1 MAASPTPLT
10 IMFWPE
16 SAHGPT
22 NQCIGLAA
30 ILRDRGHTIVFAAES
45 SWAGKLSPYGFIE
58 ELVDLAEPAEGAD
71 EQDAGA
77 FWTDFITETAPE
89 FRKPTIEQLE
99 SFIQP
104 TYQALIDGARYCE
117 PRLREIVGSHRPDV
131 IVEDNV
137 VIFPALTTSG
147 APFVRIVSCSPLEV
161 GGPEVPPPFSG
172 LPSADRSQWDS
183 YRAEFD
189 RSHRAMWADFD
200 AWVQAQGGAALPDLE
215 FMPRGGASNPAANL
229 YVYPAEADYLDA
241 RPLDDSWVRMDSS
254 VRETDEDYVVPPAL
268 ADRPDGSA
276 LIYLSLGSLGS
287 ADVEL
292 MQRLVDVLG
301 TTRHRFIVS
310 KGPQA
315 DRIMLTDNMVGAQM
329 VPQTKII
336 PQVDLVISHG
346 GNNTVTETLHFGK
359 PLIVLPLFWDQYENA
374 QRIDELGFGVRL
386 NTYGFADAELT
397 DAVERLLGDTP
408 LRSGLAQQGEAIRAR
423 DGLRVGA
430 DVIEQVGAKYRAS
443 LD

>member
-1 MAASPTPLT
+1 MEEHPPMPLT

-16 SAHGPT
+16 SAYGPT
-22 NQCIGLAA
+22 NQCVGLAA

-45 SWAGKLSPYGFIE
+45 SWAGKLEPFGFVE
-58 ELVDLAEPAEGAD
+58 ELVDLAEPASGDGDVGVE
-71 EQDAGA
+71 DAGK
-77 FWTDFITETAPE
+77 FWTDFIAETAPE
-89 FRKPTIEQLE
+89 FRKPTTEQLA

-104 TYQALIDGARYCE
+104 TYQALIDGAKYCE
-117 PRLREIVGSHRPDV
+117 PRLREIIAKHRPDV

-137 VIFPALTTSG
+137 VLFPALVTSG

-161 GGPEVPPPFSG
+161 PGPGVPPPFSG
-172 LPSADRSQWDS
+172 LPSADPSQWDA

-189 RSHRAMWADFD
+189 RTHRAMWADFD
-200 AWVQAQGGAALPDLE
+200 SWVQAQGADALPDLE
-215 FMPRGGASNPAANL
+215 FMPRANAANL
-229 YVYPAEADYLDA
+229 YVYPAEADYVDA
-241 RPLDDSWVRMDSS
+241 RPLDDSWTRMDSS
-254 VRETDEDYVVPPAL
+254 VRRTDEEYALPAEV
-268 ADRPDGSA
+268 ADRPDGA
-276 LIYLSLGSLGS
+276 GLVYLSLGSLGG

-301 TTRHRFIVS
+301 TTRNRFIVS

-315 DRIMLTDNMVGAQM
+315 DRINLADNMVGAQM
-329 VPQTKII
+329 LPQTKVI

-346 GNNTVTETLHFGK
+346 GNNTVTESLHFGK

-386 NTYGFADAELT
+386 DTYAFADADLT
-397 DAVERLLGDTP
+397 DAVDRLLADTE
-408 LRSGLAQQGEAIRAR
+408 LRTRLAGIGSAIRAR

-430 DVIEQVGAKYRAS
+430 DVIERVGTRHRAS
-443 LD
+443 VD

>member
-1 MAASPTPLT
+1 MSAPISKPLT

-16 SAHGPT
+16 SAYGPT

-45 SWAGKLSPYGFIE
+45 SWAGKLTPFGFIE
-58 ELVDLAEPAEGAD
+58 ELVDLAEAAEGASD
-71 EQDAGA
+71 EDAGA
-77 FWTDFITETAPE
+77 FWTDFIAETAPE
-89 FRKPTIEQLE
+89 FRKPTVEQLG

-104 TYQALIDGARYCE
+104 TYQALIDGAKYCE
-117 PRLREIVGSHRPDV
+117 PRLREIVAKHQPDV

-137 VIFPALTTSG
+137 VLFPALVSGG

-161 GGPEVPPPFSG
+161 TGPDVPPPFSG
-172 LPSADRSQWDS
+172 LPSVDRSEWDA
-183 YRAEFD
+183 YREEFD
-189 RSHRAMWADFD
+189 RTHRAMWSDFNN
-200 AWVQAQGGAALPDLE
+200 WVQAQGADALRDLE
-215 FMPRGGASNPAANL
+215 FMPHTTAANL
-229 YVYPAEADYLDA
+229 YVYPAEADYADV
-241 RPLDDSWVRMDSS
+241 RPLDDTWSRMDSS
-254 VRETDEDYVVPPAL
+254 VRETDDEYVVPAEV
-268 ADRPDGSA
+268 ADRPEGSA
-276 LIYLSLGSLGS
+276 LVYLSLGSLGG

-301 TTRHRFIVS
+301 ATKHRFIVS

-315 DRIMLTDNMVGAQM
+315 DRIKLADNMVGAQM
-329 VPQTKII
+329 LPQTKVI

-386 NTYGFADAELT
+386 DTYKFADDELT
-397 DAVERLLGDTP
+397 GAVDQLLADTE
-408 LRSGLAQQGEAIRAR
+408 LRARLAQIGEAIRGR

-430 DVIEQVGAKYRAS
+430 DVIEQVGVKHRG
-443 LD
+443 

>member
-1 MAASPTPLT
+1 MPLT

-16 SAHGPT
+16 SAYGPT

-45 SWAGKLSPYGFIE
+45 SWAGKLEPFGFVE
-58 ELVDLAEPAEGAD
+58 ELVDLAEPADDAAD
-71 EQDAGA
+71 ADAGK
-77 FWTDFITETAPE
+77 FWTDFIAETAPE
-89 FRKPTIEQLE
+89 FRKPTIEQLAT
-99 SFIQP
+99 FIQP
-104 TYQALIDGARYCE
+104 TYQALIDGAKYCE
-117 PRLREIVGSHRPDV
+117 PRLREIIATHRPDV

-137 VIFPALTTSG
+137 VLFPALVTSA

-161 GGPEVPPPFSG
+161 PGPGVPPPFSG
-172 LPSADRSQWDS
+172 LPSADSSQWDA

-189 RSHRAMWADFD
+189 RTHRALWADFD
-200 AWVQAQGGAALPDLE
+200 SWVRAQGADALPELE
-215 FMPRGGASNPAANL
+215 FMPRANAANL

-241 RPLDDSWVRMDSS
+241 RPLDDSWTRMDSS
-254 VRETDEDYVVPPAL
+254 VRGTDDEYALPAEV
-268 ADRPDGSA
+268 ADRPDGVG
-276 LIYLSLGSLGS
+276 LVYLSLGSLGG

-315 DRIMLTDNMVGAQM
+315 ERINLADNMVGAQM
-329 VPQTKII
+329 LPQTKVI

-346 GNNTVTETLHFGK
+346 GNNTVTESLHFGK

-386 NTYGFADAELT
+386 DTYAFPDADLT
-397 DAVERLLGDTP
+397 DAVDRLLADTE
-408 LRSGLAQQGEAIRAR
+408 LRTQLADIGSAIRAR

-430 DVIEQVGAKYRAS
+430 DAIERVGTQHRAS
-443 LD
+443 VD

>member
-1 MAASPTPLT
+1 MPKPLT

-16 SAHGPT
+16 SAYGPT

-30 ILRDRGHTIVFAAES
+30 ILRDRGHIIVFAAES
-45 SWAGKLSPYGFIE
+45 SWAGKLEPFGFVE
-58 ELVDLAEPAEGAD
+58 ELVDLAEPVEGAG
-71 EQDAGA
+71 EEDAGK
-77 FWTDFITETAPE
+77 FWTDFIAETAPE
-89 FRKPTIEQLE
+89 FRKPTVEQLA

-117 PRLREIVGSHRPDV
+117 PRLREIIATHHPDV

-137 VIFPALTTSG
+137 VLFPALVTSG

-161 GGPEVPPPFSG
+161 PGPGVPPPFSG
-172 LPSADRSQWDS
+172 LPSADSSSWAA

-189 RSHRAMWADFD
+189 RTHRAMWADFD
-200 AWVQAQGGAALPDLE
+200 AWVRARGADALPELE
-215 FMPRGGASNPAANL
+215 FMPRANGANL

-241 RPLDDSWVRMDSS
+241 RPLDGSWTRMDSS
-254 VRETDEDYVVPPAL
+254 VRETDEEYTVPTEV
-268 ADRPDGSA
+268 ADRPAGSA
-276 LIYLSLGSLGS
+276 LIYLSLGSLGG

-301 TTRHRFIVS
+301 TSRHRFIVS

-315 DRIMLTDNMVGAQM
+315 DRITLPDNMFGAQM
-329 VPQTKII
+329 VPQTKVI

-374 QRIDELGFGVRL
+374 QRVAELGFGARL
-386 NTYGFADAELT
+386 DTYAFADTELT
-397 DAVERLLGDTP
+397 DAVERLLADTA
-408 LRSGLAQQGEAIRAR
+408 LRTSLGEIGTAIRAR

-430 DVIEQVGAKYRAS
+430 DVIERVGTEHRYPV
-443 LD
+443 D